1 MGGPRLTDRRVRV
14 RAPCNSFVL
23 LEARV
28 FFIQSAEF

>member
-1 MGGPRLTDRRVRV
+1 MGGPKLTVRV

-28 FFIQSAEF
+28 FFIQSTEF